1 MQMMLRTTVRFGS
14 VIVSERVLHL
24 ASSGLAVRVL
34 ALVHLEKEA
43 REMEVL
49 KARTWHDNLTI

>member
-49 KARTWHDNLTI
+49 KART